1 MNPLLRWLALR
12 GLKLRRGYLSFAFFI
27 AVLGVVVGVA
37 ALIIVNSVMTG
48 FQDAI
53 KERLLSANADI
64 IVMRKDGRPFY
75 RYDYAERKI
84 SELKHV
90 VGTEPFLYVP
100 VMAASSSVTSA
111 TSGALR
117 GCIPDKE
124 PKVTSIPKHLIL
136 GDWEL
141 FKRSKRGV
149 VIGKQLA
156 DTLGVT
162 LGDRIKVISP
172 LGRKTPFGVIPRT
185 ATYTVVGIFEV
196 GMYQFDSSLILAH
209 FKTVQKDFGFGDVAT
224 GIMVKVDRLEN
235 VKKVE
240 KEIEKVLGK
249 DYTAE
254 DWISLNKSLFSALK
268 LEKLAMF
275 LILTLI
281 VIVASFNISSLL
293 MMNVNSRAR
302 EIAILKTVGALNGF
316 ILKVFVFQ
324 GFIIGLIGTVIGE
337 FIGISVSLLGEKFKL
352 IPLPPD
358 VYYID
363 HLPFKLHPTD
373 CVVAAVAAIL
383 ISVAATIY
391 PALKAAKTD
400 PVKVL
405 RMGES

>member
-1 MNPLLRWLALR
+1 MISPLLRWLSFRTLR
-12 GLKLRRGYLSFAFFI
+12 ARGYSSFAFFI

-64 IVMRKDGRPFY
+64 IVMKGGGKPFY
-75 RYDYAERKI
+75 RYDYALKKI
-84 SELKHV
+84 EELPHV
-90 VGTEPFLYVP
+90 VGAEPFIYVP
-100 VMAASSSVTSA
+100 VMAVGSSSVSSSSA
-111 TSGALR
+111 SIR
-117 GCIPDKE
+117 GCDPDLEPRVTEIPRRM
-124 PKVTSIPKHLIL
+124 VL

-141 FKRSKRGV
+141 FKRAKGGV
-149 VIGKQLA
+149 VIGRILA
-156 DTLGVT
+156 DNLGLTVGDTL
-162 LGDRIKVISP
+162 KVISP
-172 LGRKTPFGVIPRT
+172 LGKKTPFGIIPRT
-185 ATYTVVGIFEV
+185 ARFRVVGIFEV

-209 FKTVQKDFGFGDVAT
+209 LKDVRKAFGLGDSVT
-224 GIMVKVDRLEN
+224 GIMVKVDRLESVPL
-235 VKKVE
+235 VKR
-240 KEIEKVLGK
+240 EIGRVLG
-249 DYTAE
+249 DGYSVQ

-281 VIVASFNISSLL
+281 VLVASFNISSLL
-293 MMNVNSRAR
+293 MVNVNGRTR
-302 EIAILKTVGALNGF
+302 EIAILKAMGALDSF
-316 ILKVFVFQ
+316 ILKVFVLQ
-324 GFIIGLIGTVIGE
+324 GLLIGVIGTIIGEV
-337 FIGISVSLLGEKFKL
+337 IGISVALLGEKYKL

-363 HLPFKLHPTD
+363 HLPFKLHPLD

-383 ISVAATIY
+383 ISVFATIY
-391 PALKAAKTD
+391 PSLKAAKTE

>member
-12 GLKLRRGYLSFAFFI
+12 GIKLRKGYLSFAFII

-64 IVMRKDGRPFY
+64 IVMRNDGRPFY

-84 SELKHV
+84 RKLKHV
-90 VGTEPFLYVP
+90 VGTEPFIYVP
-100 VMAASSSVTSA
+100 VMVASNSVSSASSGS
-111 TSGALR
+111 LR
-117 GCIPDKE
+117 GCIPEKE
-124 PKVTSIPKHLIL
+124 PSVTTIPKHLIL
-136 GDWEL
+136 GDWEI
-141 FKRSKRGV
+141 FKRSERGV

-156 DTLGVT
+156 DNLGIT
-162 LGDRIKVISP
+162 LGDKIKLISP
-172 LGRKTPFGVIPRT
+172 IGRKTPFGIIPRSV
-185 ATYTVVGIFEV
+185 AYTVVGIFEV

-224 GIMVKVDRLEN
+224 GIMVKVNKLEN
-235 VKKVE
+235 VKRVE
-240 KEIEKVLGK
+240 KEIEKNLGK
-249 DYTAE
+249 NYTAE

-293 MMNVNSRAR
+293 MMNVNSRAKD
-302 EIAILKTVGALNGF
+302 IAILKTVGAFNEF
-316 ILKVFVFQ
+316 ILKIFVFQ
-324 GFIIGLIGTVIGE
+324 GFIIGLIGTIIGE
-337 FIGISVSLLGEKFKL
+337 IIGISVSLLGEKFKL

-363 HLPFKLHPTD
+363 HLPFKLHPLE
-373 CVVAAVAAIL
+373 CLIAAVSAIL
-383 ISVAATIY
+383 ISVGATIY

-405 RMGES
+405 RMGEE

>member
-1 MNPLLRWLALR
+1 MNPLLKWLALR
-12 GLKLRRGYLSFAFFI
+12 NLKPKKGYLSFAFLI

-37 ALIIVNSVMTG
+37 ALIVVNAVMTG

-64 IVMRKDGRPFY
+64 IVMRRGGAPFVKY
-75 RYDYAERKI
+75 RYAERKI
-84 SELKHV
+84 SEIPHV
-90 VGTEPFLYVP
+90 VGTEPFIYVP
-100 VMAASSSVTSA
+100 VMATTGRADTASSAS
-111 TSGALR
+111 LR
-117 GCIPDKE
+117 GCVPEKE
-124 PKVTSIPKHLIL
+124 PKVTSIPKHIVL

-141 FKRSKRGV
+141 FKRNPNGV
-149 VIGKQLA
+149 VIGRQLA

-162 LGDRIKVISP
+162 LGDQIKLISP
-172 LGRKTPFGVIPRT
+172 IGRKTPFGVFPRT

-196 GMYQFDSSLILAH
+196 GMYQFDSSLVLAH
-209 FKTVQKDFGFGDVAT
+209 IETVRRDFGFGDLVT
-224 GIMVKVDRLEN
+224 GIMVKVDKLES
-235 VKKVE
+235 VKGVE
-240 KEIEKVLGK
+240 REIEKTLGR
-249 DYTAE
+249 DYVAE

-293 MMNVNSRAR
+293 MMNVNNRAR

-316 ILKVFVFQ
+316 ILKVFVLQ
-324 GFIIGLIGTVIGE
+324 GFFIGLIGTAIGE
-337 FIGISVSLLGEKFKL
+337 VLGIGISIFGEKYKL

-373 CVVAAVAAIL
+373 CLVAAAAAIL
-383 ISVAATIY
+383 ISTVATIY
-391 PALKAAKTD
+391 PALRAAKTD

-405 RMGES
+405 RMGED